1 MEQRYWAIGG
11 NMLTKI
17 TRINQGVSSS
27 NNANN
32 VLDRDPPT
40 MSDVRETPVTDNHC
54 GTNSSTQ

>member
-1 MEQRYWAIGG
+1 
-11 NMLTKI
+11 MLTKI

-40 MSDVRETPVTDNHC
+40 MSDVRETPVTNNHC

>member
-32 VLDRDPPT
+32 VLDRDTPT
-40 MSDVRETPVTDNHC
+40 TNTNNHS
-54 GTNSSTQ
+54 GTNSSSQ